1 MSSRPILLVDGLNL
15 FMQHF
20 VANPTMSSHGNHV
33 GGVVGFMKALGHLSD
48 RTGPK
53 KIVVVWE
60 GGGSSRKRAIYK
72 NYKSGRRPQKL
83 NRYYGGEIPDTVQNR
98 DDELS
103 MLISLLGHTPIE
115 QMYIPNCEADDV
127 IGYISRYCFPDDRIV
142 IVSSDKD
149 LYQLLSSRVIQWSPG
164 QKSFINLKD
173 VKEKFGIHVNN
184 FCTARSFI
192 GDPSDN
198 LKGVPRVGFASLSKR
213 FPELQEK
220 EHVSVLDIVKSSEKM
235 LEKSNLKIYTN
246 IVENSE
252 VARRN
257 WRIMFL
263 DINNLS
269 ASQIQKITSGLE
281 SKESSLSKMDLIRD
295 MIRYGINNF
304 DVDKFFASLRASIR
318 RN

>member
-115 QMYIPNCEADDV
+115 QMYIPDCEADDV

>member
-1 MSSRPILLVDGLNL
+1 MSSRPVLLVDGLNL

-20 VANPTMSSHGNHV
+20 VANPTMSTHGNHV

-103 MLISLLGHTPIE
+103 MLISLLGHTPVE
-115 QMYIPNCEADDV
+115 QMYVPDCEADDV

-220 EHVSVLDIVKSSEKM
+220 DHVSVLDIVKSSEKM
-235 LEKSNLKIYTN
+235 LEKSSLKIYTN
-246 IVENSE
+246 IVDNSE
-252 VARRN
+252 LARRN
-257 WRIMFL
+257 WKIMFL

-304 DVDKFFASLRASIR
+304 DVDKFFASLKASIR